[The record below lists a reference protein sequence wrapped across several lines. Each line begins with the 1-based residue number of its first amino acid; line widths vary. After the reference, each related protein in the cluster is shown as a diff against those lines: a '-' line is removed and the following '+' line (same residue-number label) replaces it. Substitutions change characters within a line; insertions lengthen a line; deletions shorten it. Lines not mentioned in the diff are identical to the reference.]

1 MSERLPEEKR
11 KQTGKTPARFS
22 YGGGLWMDEMVDR
35 MMEQD
40 SSGYVGFHCTYKRTL
55 CEILSLNVDHRNRVA
70 VSHQLMLGTA

>member
-40 SSGYVGFHCTYKRTL
+40 SSGYVGFHCTYKK
-55 CEILSLNVDHRNRVA
+55 N
-70 VSHQLMLGTA
+70 LGKQTGGT